1 MVIVPKIFSMF
12 TSIFNRIIFGY
23 ALLIELQSRNMKNI
37 KNSLRGCLKLKN
49 GDVREFVDHIHY
61 GDELWFL
68 YEGKKYF
75 LEGWTNN
82 GSLDLCLYE
91 MTDNGEKHTWK
102 GNTTHYPVEAF
113 LEAKIWNGKSFW
125 DAEQDIEWVDD

>member
-1 MVIVPKIFSMF
+1 M
-12 TSIFNRIIFGY
+12 
-23 ALLIELQSRNMKNI
+23 
-37 KNSLRGCLKLKN
+37 KN

-68 YEGKKYF
+68 YDGKKYF

-82 GSLDLCLYE
+82 GNLDLCLYE
-91 MTDNGEKHTWK
+91 MADNGEQHTWK

-113 LEAKIWNGKSFW
+113 LEAKSGTENLSGMSSRIWNGQMTKQTKCRERLNFQHFFFLSL
-125 DAEQDIEWVDD
+125 

>member
-1 MVIVPKIFSMF
+1 MHLSLTEKYSGMPNKILSGWMTKDVIYISF
-12 TSIFNRIIFGY
+12 T
-23 ALLIELQSRNMKNI
+23 
-37 KNSLRGCLKLKN
+37 LRGGLKLKN

-61 GDELWFL
+61 GDELCFL

-91 MTDNGEKHTWK
+91 MTDNGEKHIWK
-102 GNTTHYPVEAF
+102 GNATHYPVEAF

-125 DAEQDIEWVDD
+125 DAEQDMEWVDD